1 MRYLPNVILPGIC
14 AVLAGFVT
22 GPASATVCTN
32 AAYSTYLTP
41 GFSCTV
47 GNQTYSNFS
56 FASTSISASAITAQ
70 PDAGA
75 PANSFGLLFSTG
87 PLFVTGP
94 VGAFQD
100 ITLGFNVTT
109 IGALLDD
116 AFLAIAGVINPPLT
130 GSATVGETLSLGGGG
145 SITLQAALPSPA
157 TDHVTFDP
165 TDSISVLK
173 DALVISFLNNQVTSI
188 SAIRQDFSE
197 VAVPEPASLMLL
209 GTGLLG
215 LGVMRRRR
223 RTAA

>member
-1 MRYLPNVILPGIC
+1 MRHLSSLILSGIC
-14 AVLAGFVT
+14 AALSGFVA
-22 GPASATVCTN
+22 GPANATLCAS
-32 AAYSTYLTP
+32 AAYSTYITA

-47 GNQTYSNFS
+47 GNQTYSNFQ
-56 FASTSISASAITAQ
+56 FASATISPSAITVQ

-94 VGAFQD
+94 AGAFQD

-109 IGALLDD
+109 VGALLDD
-116 AFLAIAGVINPPLT
+116 AYLTIAGVIVPAGS
-130 GSATVGETLSLGGGG
+130 GSATVGETLTLGGGG
-145 SITLQAALPSPA
+145 SATLSVALPSPA
-157 TDHVTFDP
+157 TDHVTFNP

-173 DALVISFLNNQVTSI
+173 DALVISFENNIVTSI
-188 SAIRQDFSE
+188 SAIQQDFSE

-209 GTGLLG
+209 GTGLFG

-223 RTAA
+223 RAA